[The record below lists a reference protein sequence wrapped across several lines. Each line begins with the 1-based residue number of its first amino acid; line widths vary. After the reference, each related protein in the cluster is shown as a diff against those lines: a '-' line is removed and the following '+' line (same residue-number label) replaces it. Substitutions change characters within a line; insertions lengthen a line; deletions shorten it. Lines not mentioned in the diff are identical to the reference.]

1 MKSACLFQP
10 CFDFGKAN
18 KTCHLSMG
26 NIGPDFLTL
35 KVTASPVLT
44 GFVLFL
50 AAARLHCVLPVN
62 EHPSMVI
69 CASNLS
75 FPEKGLKQN
84 PLQGS
89 TNSGKTANE
98 YDDLPVVGP
107 FAYV

>member
-1 MKSACLFQP
+1 
-10 CFDFGKAN
+10 
-18 KTCHLSMG
+18 MG

-44 GFVLFL
+44 GLVLFL
-50 AAARLHCVLPVN
+50 AAARLHGVLPVD
-62 EHPSMVI
+62 EHPSVVI
-69 CASNLS
+69 CASNVS

-84 PLQGS
+84 LYQGS

-98 YDDLPVVGP
+98 YDDLPVVAA